1 MQIRNILAVSVA
13 ALSLAACATMPS
25 MPTGEKATTTPK
37 NSVATP
43 ASSTVSAPVSNGS
56 PVATAPSNVATVIN
70 AFVVRSVDGAEV
82 LEPVAAGTA
91 IKSGDLIEYQGLFTN
106 TGSNRIRQ
114 MNATLTVPAGVA
126 FTGVTEPALGVKAS
140 VDNSRFVFMPIRAN
154 VNGNIENLPFS
165 QYQAL
170 QWNIEE
176 LGIGATAVVKYR
188 ATVQ

>member
-1 MQIRNILAVSVA
+1 MQIRNILTVSVA

-25 MPTGEKATTTPK
+25 MPTGEKAPATPK
-37 NSVATP
+37 NSISTA
-43 ASSTVSAPVSNGS
+43 ASSTVSAPVSSGS
-56 PVATAPSNVATVIN
+56 PVVTAPSNVATVIN
-70 AFVVRSVDGAEV
+70 AFVVRSVDGVEV

-91 IKSGDLIEYQGLFTN
+91 IKSGDLIEYHGLFTN

-114 MNATLTVPAGVA
+114 MNATLALPAGVA

-154 VNGNIENLPFS
+154 VNGNIENLPFN

>member
-1 MQIRNILAVSVA
+1 MQIRNILTVSVA

-25 MPTGEKATTTPK
+25 MPTGEKAPATPK
-37 NSVATP
+37 NSISTA
-43 ASSTVSAPVSNGS
+43 ASSTVSAPVSSGS
-56 PVATAPSNVATVIN
+56 PVVTAPSNVATVVN
-70 AFVVRSVDGAEV
+70 AFVVRSADGAEV

-114 MNATLTVPAGVA
+114 MNATLTVPAGVV

-154 VNGNIENLPFS
+154 VNGNIENLPFN

>member
-1 MQIRNILAVSVA
+1 MKIRNLVAVSMAV
-13 ALSLAACATMPS
+13 LGLAACS
-25 MPTGEKATTTPK
+25 SVPTGDGAPATSGVVVAPQTSNAAQVANTPRAAGTP
-37 NSVATP
+37 SV
-43 ASSTVSAPVSNGS
+43 
-56 PVATAPSNVATVIN
+56 TAPSNVATVIN
-70 AFVVRSVDGAEV
+70 AFVVRTLNGVEK
-82 LEPVAAGTA
+82 LEPVTAGTA

-126 FTGVTEPALGVKAS
+126 FTGVADPALGVKAS

-154 VNGNIENLPFS
+154 INGNIENLPFN